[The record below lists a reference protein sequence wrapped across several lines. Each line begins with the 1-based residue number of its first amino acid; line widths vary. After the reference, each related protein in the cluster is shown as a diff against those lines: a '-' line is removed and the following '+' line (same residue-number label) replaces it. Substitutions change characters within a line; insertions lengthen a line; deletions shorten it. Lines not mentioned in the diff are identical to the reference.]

1 MELKNRDEINEIYK
15 WRMEDVYE
23 TENLW
28 EKDIENV
35 ETQNGGGVVEVGQS
49 EEEQKRSIKRP

>member
-1 MELKNRDEINEIYK
+1 M
-15 WRMEDVYE
+15 WRKKEGKE
-23 TENLW
+23 T

-49 EEEQKRSIKRP
+49 EEEQKRSIKSPWW